1 MDKRRRNY
9 QLFIE
14 EGYRTFDQVQAGV
27 PAGAMLRIEP
37 PFTMEF
43 DIIRNDLASS
53 NTATFR
59 VYNLTKTTRTKIHKD
74 QFATNLYKG
83 IELRAGYENVTPT
96 IFKGN
101 IKIAWST
108 REGQVN
114 ITKIEAYDGGFAFLN
129 GRVDQSFQ
137 AGTPN
142 NQVLEAI
149 MQTLPQV
156 NRGAVGNFPGVLT
169 RGNAISGNSADLA
182 SQLSNGSFFVD
193 LEKAYVLNDNE
204 CIPGAINVIASDSG
218 LLGTPILEETS
229 LRFDMIFEPRLLI
242 GQQVKLDSLTAT
254 NFNTVYR
261 VCSLQHRGMISDSV
275 CGTAITSVGL
285 WYGTKRLEVVT

>member
-9 QLFIE
+9 RLFVE
-14 EGYRTFDQVQAGV
+14 EGYRTFDQVAAGV
-27 PAGAMLRIEP
+27 PSGPLVEIEP
-37 PFTMEF
+37 PFTLEF

-59 VYNLTKTTRTKIHKD
+59 IYNLSKTTRTKIHKD

-83 IELRAGYENVTPT
+83 IELRAGYENVIPT

-101 IKIAWST
+101 IKLAWST
-108 REGQVN
+108 REGQVS

-129 GRVDQSFQ
+129 GRVDQTFQ
-137 AGTPN
+137 AGTSN
-142 NQVLEAI
+142 NQVLDAI
-149 MQTLPQV
+149 IKTLPGV
-156 NRGAVGNFPGVLT
+156 NPGAVGNFPGVLT
-169 RGNAISGNSADLA
+169 RGNAISGNSADVA

-193 LEKAYVLNDNE
+193 LEKAYCLNDNE
-204 CIPGAINVIASDSG
+204 CIPGAIDVINSASG
-218 LLGTPILEETS
+218 LLGTPVLEETS
-229 LRFDMIFEPRLLI
+229 LKFDIIFEPRLLI
-242 GQQVKLDSLTAT
+242 GQKVRLESITAT
-254 NFNTVYR
+254 NFNTEYR
-261 VCSLQHRGMISDSV
+261 VCSMHHRGMISDSV